1 MFLKGDTSSA
11 IVVQKAGD
19 STAECMIRTEEACG
33 WNAMAVASRCG
44 PQWFF
49 PTVTHPRVIPRLHH
63 LQARGSFIYVQ
74 SSQAYSS
81 WYCSNSIVST
91 IHRLTLTSIPDE
103 RSTSRRRNNPDT
115 LLQQPQHQPCIP
127 THFKVAFD
135 GNGLDDICTQT
146 HDEMPCP
153 HDDIADSEA
162 TKPFRQRQTRLQ
174 DQSSHPKQTASPTFN
189 PSSQR

>member
-1 MFLKGDTSSA
+1 MFLKGDTNPA
-11 IVVQKAGD
+11 TVVQKAGD

-33 WNAMAVASRCG
+33 WNAMAVASRRG
-44 PQWFF
+44 PRWFF
-49 PTVTHPRVIPRLHH
+49 PTVTHPRVIPRLRH

-74 SSQAYSS
+74 SFQAYSS
-81 WYCSNSIVST
+81 WYCSNSIVSA

-103 RSTSRRRNNPDT
+103 RSTSRRRNNPDA

-135 GNGLDDICTQT
+135 GNGTQT
-146 HDEMPCP
+146 RDEMLCP
-153 HDDIADSEA
+153 HDDIADPEV
-162 TKPFRQRQTRLQ
+162 TKPFCQRQTRLQ
-174 DQSSHPKQTASPTFN
+174 DHPSHPKQTASPAFN